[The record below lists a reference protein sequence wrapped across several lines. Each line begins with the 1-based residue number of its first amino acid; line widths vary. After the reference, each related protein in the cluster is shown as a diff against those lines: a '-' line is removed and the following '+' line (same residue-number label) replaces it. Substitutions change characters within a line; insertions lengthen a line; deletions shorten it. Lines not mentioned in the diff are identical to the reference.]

1 MSAAEAFARHVLDLR
16 WDAIPAPARAAAQAF
31 LLDTLAV
38 GIAGRRAWLADKV
51 LGVARSWGRADADTP
66 SAHVFGGGPRL
77 PAPSAAFVNGFQIH
91 CQEYDCVHEPA
102 VVHPL
107 AVIGAALMAQAEARP
122 VSGADLLAALT
133 GAVDVAAGLG
143 VAALSPIRFFRPAT
157 AGLFGATLG
166 IARLRGA
173 SLDQALDAL
182 GYALA
187 QAAGTMQAHVEGKP
201 ALPLQIAGAAR
212 AALIAN
218 DLAAA
223 GIPGPHD
230 VFEGPYGYLSLFEE
244 RSDLAPVIAS
254 LGQTF
259 RIAQVSYKPFPT
271 GRAAQGGIVL
281 MQRLRQ
287 SGVRAPDIAS
297 LRLIAP
303 PLIARLV
310 GRPARADMQVNYAR
324 LCFGYC
330 GALALNEGHVR
341 LDGFTPDALANR
353 DTLSLAARIEVVSDG
368 SDNPAAFAPQTLE
381 ARLVTGEVRTLTI
394 DALYGSPADPMGGDD
409 IAAKRAECLAFG
421 LMGPQLR
428 LDASLQEAVADLPH
442 AASTDTLTALMSG
455 PTA

>member
-1 MSAAEAFARHVLDLR
+1 MSAPETFARHVLGLD
-16 WDAIPAPARAAAQAF
+16 WSIVPAPAQAAAQAF

-38 GIAGRRAWLADKV
+38 GMAGRRAWLADEV
-51 LGVARSWGRADADTP
+51 LSVARSWGAADESIPA
-66 SAHVFGGGPRL
+66 AHVLGGGPRL

-102 VVHPL
+102 VVHPM
-107 AVIGAALMAQAEARP
+107 AVIGAALMAEAEARP
-122 VSGADLLAALT
+122 VSGADFLAALT

-212 AALIAN
+212 AALVAN

-230 VFEGPYGYLSLFEE
+230 VFEGPYGYLFLFEE

-254 LGQTF
+254 LGRTF
-259 RIAQVSYKPFPT
+259 RIAEVSYKPFPT

-281 MQRLRQ
+281 MQRLRE
-287 SGVRAPDIAS
+287 SGVRARDIAAV
-297 LRLIAP
+297 RLIAP
-303 PLIARLV
+303 PLIERLV

-324 LCFGYC
+324 LCFAYC
-330 GALALNEGHVR
+330 GALALREGHVR
-341 LDGFTPDALANR
+341 LDGFTPGALTNR
-353 DTLSLAARIEVVSDG
+353 DTLALAARIEVVSDG
-368 SDNPAAFAPQTLE
+368 TDNPAAFAPQTLE
-381 ARLVTGEVRTLTI
+381 AQLVSGETRTLTL
-394 DALYGSPADPMGGDD
+394 DALYGSPADPMRGDD

-421 LMGPQLR
+421 LIGPQPC
-428 LDASLQEAVADLPH
+428 LDASLQEAVGALPR
-442 AASTDTLTALMSG
+442 ATSTATLTALMSG
-455 PTA
+455 RTA